1 MNYFKI
7 IMVIA
12 RSEGGN
18 DYCFQQIHQQ
28 FLLLDQE
35 KISKESQQKKK
46 KWMRRTAS
54 SLLNSYTSTI
64 LNKLAVDTY
73 SKAKLAVCEAGKR
86 KNLLKDYIQSSSSAS
101 PRVDNECH
109 WAATRKNGRLVI
121 VLQALAMLLPWE
133 LEDDILP
140 WLLPFHVHRTNRMV
154 DFFLLFLIE
163 SKNSCSCLEWL

>member
-1 MNYFKI
+1 MNYFKV

-12 RSEGGN
+12 KSERGN

-46 KWMRRTAS
+46 RKKWMRRTAS
-54 SLLNSYTSTI
+54 SLLNSYTSTT

-73 SKAKLAVCEAGKR
+73 SKAKLSMCEAGKR
-86 KNLLKDYIQSSSSAS
+86 KSLLKDYIQSSSSAS

-109 WAATRKNGRLVI
+109 WAAARKNGRLVI
-121 VLQALAMLLPWE
+121 VLQALAMFLPWE

-140 WLLPFHVHRTNRMV
+140 LVITISFPQ
-154 DFFLLFLIE
+154 D
-163 SKNSCSCLEWL
+163 K